1 MFRQGMYV
9 RLRDLNFTGQIMFV
23 VGDIGLLLVGEPL
36 YMVLIKQGRGNEK
49 AKQFFKTDFFCQC
62 RESELEVVCLN

>member
-9 RLRDLNFTGQIMFV
+9 RLRDLNFTGQIILENATLGNV
-23 VGDIGLLLVGEPL
+23 LIGEPL
-36 YMVLIKQGRGNEK
+36 YLVSIRHGKGNEK

-62 RESELEVVCLN
+62 RESNLEFVCLN